1 MRPVAGQTGALLESR
16 QPATFTT
23 QTMNL
28 ELIEKLDALLPQTQC
43 RQCGYRGC
51 RPYAE
56 AMASGGAAAN
66 QCPPGG
72 DAGARALASLLGAAF
87 PPVDPRFGVQKAP
100 ALALIDET
108 ACIGCR
114 LCIDAC
120 PVDAIVGAAKLM
132 HTVIAESCTGC
143 ELCLPPCPVDC
154 IRMIPA
160 SRAPS
165 AQRARE
171 RFEARES
178 RRTRLRDLAARAI
191 ATRTEAARKRRTVER
206 ALERARARL
215 AQKSDTR

>member
-56 AMASGGAAAN
+56 AMANGAAGAN

-72 DAGARALASLLGAAF
+72 DAVARALATALGVAF
-87 PPVDPRFGVQKAP
+87 QPVDPCFGVHKTP
-100 ALALIDET
+100 ALAVIDEA

-114 LCIDAC
+114 LCIEAC

-143 ELCLPPCPVDC
+143 ELCLAPCPVDC
-154 IRMIPA
+154 IRMTPA
-160 SRAPS
+160 DHAPP

-171 RFEARES
+171 RFDAHERRTTRQRETAAREI
-178 RRTRLRDLAARAI
+178 AAKTA
-191 ATRTEAARKRRTVER
+191 AARKHRTVEQ
-206 ALERARARL
+206 AIERARTRL
-215 AQKSDTR
+215 AQKRNVR